1 MLFMTLDARRKHAVS
16 TICVDNIVFKDDKVI
31 LLPSKTLKHS
41 KSTTP
46 LQPLIYNAYKKN
58 ISFKCLSLK
67 ETNVS
72 KQRYN
77 LFCQQMNVSSLL
89 HFAVH
94 FCLRLNDLKVN
105 VKT

>member
-46 LQPLIYNAYKKN
+46 LQPLICNAYKKN
-58 ISFKCLSLK
+58 IKLCLVNCHARTSL
-67 ETNVS
+67 V
-72 KQRYN
+72 
-77 LFCQQMNVSSLL
+77 
-89 HFAVH
+89 
-94 FCLRLNDLKVN
+94 LKVFPSKKPMFQSN
-105 VKT
+105 VIICFANR

>member
-1 MLFMTLDARRKHAVS
+1 MTLDARRKHAVS

-58 ISFKCLSLK
+58 IKLCLVNCHARTSLVLKSFP
-67 ETNVS
+67 
-72 KQRYN
+72 QRN
-77 LFCQQMNVSSLL
+77 QCFKATL
-89 HFAVH
+89 
-94 FCLRLNDLKVN
+94 
-105 VKT
+105 

>member
-41 KSTTP
+41 KSP

-58 ISFKCLSLK
+58 K
-67 ETNVS
+67 N
-72 KQRYN
+72 Y
-77 LFCQQMNVSSLL
+77 
-89 HFAVH
+89 A
-94 FCLRLNDLKVN
+94 
-105 VKT
+105 